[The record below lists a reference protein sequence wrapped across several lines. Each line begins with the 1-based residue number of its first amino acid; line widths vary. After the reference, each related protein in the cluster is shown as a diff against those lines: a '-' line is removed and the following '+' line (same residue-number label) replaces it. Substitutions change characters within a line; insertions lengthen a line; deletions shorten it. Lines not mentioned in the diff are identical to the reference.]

1 MIPGHIAQAQ
11 ALFGQPATHSQWQTK
26 LPSSTQRAVCD
37 FLQSWRNA
45 IGLWIPLHRR
55 TPSHATME
63 NWGWQAREGCM
74 SRLWTW
80 VPTHRKTGQKSDEC
94 HSQRTRARWWD
105 RPIANPIHGLCW
117 QTKSNG
123 VHSHQGS
130 SASARW
136 DRRMANLDF
145 GQSLPHLPIHF
156 RTRTNADWCGLQDSA
171 RGRPRPIQSHVWP
184 TFAESCPKASHGWT
198 QSHT

>member
-1 MIPGHIAQAQ
+1 MIPGHIVQAQ

-55 TPSHATME
+55 TPLHATME

-80 VPTHRKTGQKSDEC
+80 VPMHRKTGQKSDEC
-94 HSQRTRARWWD
+94 HSQQAD
-105 RPIANPIHGLCW
+105 QGAVVRPADC
-117 QTKSNG
+117 KSNSRALLTNQ
-123 VHSHQGS
+123 VKWRSQS
-130 SASARW
+130 SRIVGQCPLGPSYGQFGFWAIPSSPTNSFPNQDKCKLMRAS
-136 DRRMANLDF
+136 
-145 GQSLPHLPIHF
+145 G
-156 RTRTNADWCGLQDSA
+156 
-171 RGRPRPIQSHVWP
+171 
-184 TFAESCPKASHGWT
+184 
-198 QSHT
+198 